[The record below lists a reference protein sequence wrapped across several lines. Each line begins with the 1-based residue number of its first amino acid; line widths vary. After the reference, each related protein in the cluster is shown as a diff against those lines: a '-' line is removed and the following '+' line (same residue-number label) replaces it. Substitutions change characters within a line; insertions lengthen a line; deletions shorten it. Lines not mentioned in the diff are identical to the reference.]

1 MILNSKHSSYL
12 LYFKYKVI
20 TDIRFW
26 IILFFILRI
35 YGITNAPLEI
45 GHNWR
50 QSLTNM
56 IARNFLEIDNN
67 ILYPR
72 IDMDGNKTGII
83 GSEFPLFNYL
93 IYLNAKVF
101 GYAHWYGRLINLF
114 VSSIGIFYFYKI
126 VKRFFTEPLA
136 FYASLLLLSSI
147 WFAFSRKS
155 MPDTFCMSL
164 VIIGIYYGLIYLY
177 DKRRL
182 SLLLFF
188 VFSSLGVLCKI
199 PALYLLSVLVI
210 PFFDKQVAFSLKRNI
225 AGTGVAILIVTYAW
239 YFYWVPYLLAT
250 YGFQLYFPKEF
261 REGLNELVAYAPK
274 TAEKFYFSAL
284 QSFLG
289 FAAFLA
295 GIYFIVKRKQ
305 IKLVAVF
312 VVATLFFILFIIKTG
327 FVFSIHNYYVIPF
340 VPVMVLIASFA
351 LNEIKNVKI
360 KIGLVVL
367 IMTEGILN
375 QQHDFRIKESEKYM
389 LTMESV
395 ADKVSDKNDLFAIN
409 GGQSPQQIYFL
420 HRRGWSIESDSLADS
435 AYVRHLEQKGC
446 KYLFINKKNTNAANV
461 SKGFDREL
469 YNDKNFVVY
478 SLKSK

>member
-1 MILNSKHSSYL
+1 MSLNSEHSSYQH
-12 LYFKYKVI
+12 YFRYKVI

-26 IILFFILRI
+26 IVLFFILRI
-35 YGITNAPLEI
+35 YGVTNAPLEI

-56 IARNFLEIDNN
+56 IARNFLEIDTN

-93 IYLNAKVF
+93 IYLSAKIF
-101 GYAHWYGRLINLF
+101 GYAHWYGRLINLI

-126 VKRFFTEPLA
+126 IKRFFTEPIA

-164 VIIGIYYGLIYLY
+164 VIIGIYYGLVYLY
-177 DKRRL
+177 DKRKL
-182 SLLLFF
+182 SLFLFF
-188 VFSSLGVLCKI
+188 IFSSIGVLCKI

-210 PFFDKQVAFSLKRNI
+210 PFFDKQISFSLKRNI
-225 AGTGVAILIVTYAW
+225 AIAGIFILIITYAW
-239 YFYWVPYLLAT
+239 YFYWVPHLLVT

-274 TAEKFYFSAL
+274 TFEKFYFSAL

-289 FAAFLA
+289 FVAFLA

-305 IKLVAVF
+305 IKLLAVF
-312 VVATLFFILFIIKTG
+312 IVATLFFILFIFKTG

-340 VPVMVLIASFA
+340 VPIMALVASFA

-360 KIGLVVL
+360 KTGLIIL
-367 IMTEGILN
+367 MMMEGILN

-389 LTMESV
+389 LAMESV
-395 ADKVSDKNDLFAIN
+395 ADNVSDKNDLFAIN

-420 HRRGWSIESDSLADS
+420 HRRGWSTDNDSLADS
-435 AYVRHLEQKGC
+435 AYIQRLKEKGC
-446 KYLFINKKNTNAANV
+446 KFLFINKRNITAKKIQRPTEEV
-461 SKGFDREL
+461 V
-469 YNDKNFVVY
+469 YNDENFVVY